1 MKTQLKTLIVKLI
14 KNKWRRKGEKMNIDQ
29 IRVAQENLSKILKAT
44 PLIHSKAFSHES
56 NNEIYIKPENLQLT
70 GSFKIRGAYNKIFN
84 LDKES
89 KDKGLVAASAGNHA
103 QGVAYSAKALG
114 VRACIVMPKSTPLIK
129 VEATRAYGAEVVLF
143 GDCYDEAYKKALELQ
158 DEKGYTF
165 IHPFDDEEVI
175 IGQGT
180 LGLEIMESLK
190 TVDSIIVPI
199 GGGGLISGI
208 ALAAKSIN
216 PNVQIIGVEPEG
228 AKAMWLSVRENHLTE
243 LNRVD
248 TIAEGVAVKKPG
260 ELTYQMVRQ
269 YVDEIVTV
277 TDVDIMDAFLLLL
290 EKEKLIGENAGV
302 LSLAALKKLYYN
314 NKKIVCVVSGGNID
328 VVTISELINR
338 GLVIRGR
345 VFCFSVVL
353 MDRPGELLKIS
364 TLLAELNANI
374 IKLDHNQF
382 KTIDRFRQVH
392 LEVSLETNGHKHIQE
407 IKTCLEQHG
416 YALEV
421 IY

>member
-1 MKTQLKTLIVKLI
+1 MNLKQVK
-14 KNKWRRKGEKMNIDQ
+14 D
-29 IRVAQENLSKILKAT
+29 AQTNLSKILKET
-44 PLIHSKAFSHES
+44 PLIYSRVFSHES
-56 NNEIYIKPENLQLT
+56 NNEVYIKPENLQLT

-84 LDKES
+84 LDQES
-89 KDKGLVAASAGNHA
+89 KDRGLVAASAGNHA

-114 VRACIVMPKSTPLIK
+114 VHACIVMPKATPLIK
-129 VEATRAYGAEVVLF
+129 VEATKAYGAEVVLY
-143 GDCYDEAYKKALELQ
+143 GDCYDEAYKRAIELQ

-180 LGLEIMESLK
+180 VGLEIMEGLRD
-190 TVDSIIVPI
+190 TDIIIVPI
-199 GGGGLISGI
+199 GGGGLIGGV
-208 ALAAKSIN
+208 AMAAKAIN
-216 PNVQIIGVEPEG
+216 PNVHIIGVEPEG
-228 AKAMWLSVRENHLTE
+228 AKAMWLSVREKQLTE
-243 LNRVD
+243 LNKVD
-248 TIAEGVAVKKPG
+248 TIAEGVAVKRPG
-260 ELTYQMVRQ
+260 AITFDLVRK

-290 EKEKLIGENAGV
+290 EKEKLVGENAGV

-314 NKKIVCVVSGGNID
+314 DKKIVCIVSGGNID

-392 LEVSLETNGHKHIQE
+392 LEVSIETNGHKHIQE
-407 IKTCLEQHG
+407 IKSCLEAHG
-416 YALEV
+416 YELQV